1 MLIKMDIKPRQLE
14 IIEVAGKLLTNSGIN
29 GLTIKNLANEMNFS
43 EGAIYRHFKN
53 KEEIILTLLRY
64 LHENVQR
71 IIGEIPKSG
80 DFEKDFTSLFDRLAC
95 YFKENPHY
103 VVAVFS
109 EGLMDESVRVS
120 EKIMLLIGTLMKHV
134 QSVIKEGQEQ
144 QIITGSLASEQ
155 IAQIIIPSFRHQMF
169 KWKMSNFKSDIEQD
183 VASLTHTFIKLLKVN
198 PGEDI

>member
-14 IIEVAGKLLTNSGIN
+14 IIEVAGKLLTSSGIS

-64 LHENVQR
+64 LHENVQG

-80 DFEKDFTSLFDRLAC
+80 DFEKDFISLFGRLAC
-95 YFKENPHY
+95 YFKENPY
-103 VVAVFS
+103 YEVTVFS
-109 EGLMDESVRVS
+109 EGLMDENVRVS
-120 EKIMLLIGTLMKHV
+120 EKISLLTGTLTEQV

-144 QIITGSLASEQ
+144 EMIINSLASEQ
-155 IAQIIIPSFRHQMF
+155 IAQIIIPSFRYQMF
-169 KWKMSNFKSDIEQD
+169 KWKMSSFKSDIEQD
-183 VASLTHTFIKLLKVN
+183 VASLTHTFIKLLK
-198 PGEDI
+198 GSR